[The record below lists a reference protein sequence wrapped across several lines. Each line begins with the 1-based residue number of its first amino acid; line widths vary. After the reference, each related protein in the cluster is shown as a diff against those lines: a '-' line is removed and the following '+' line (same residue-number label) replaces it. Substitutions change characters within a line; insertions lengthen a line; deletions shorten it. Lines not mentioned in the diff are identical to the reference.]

1 MNCAQVK
8 EQLVDFLYEEMPA
21 EARASFAEH
30 LHGCPACRADVASYK
45 RTLGQAR
52 AALGG
57 PLAQEPPARVHL
69 AVLAAAKAAA
79 AKPAPAKRSAR
90 ADEPGFFARLLRTPW
105 LLPAF
110 GAASIATAVFLVRVL
125 KNPEVIPGQQARSI
139 DEPAT
144 VAREPMAPSPTA
156 PPPDEYRA
164 LAGNKLGEV
173 AGNAG
178 RAPSR
183 TKAGA
188 GKGAAV
194 ATAPAPGPAAPALVK
209 KKKSVDS
216 DLLDGLSLGDRG
228 RASGASRRFAEPP
241 PPPNT
246 QGAREKDRDD
256 LLNSATEERT
266 AQQPKAQVAEKPA
279 DKKIP
284 TLSLD
289 PFPPT
294 GGRDKVS
301 KITGKQIYPKG
312 EFAEPPPPAAPPTPT
327 NAQRTHA
334 SNFASPSSSPAATPA
349 YVPEEAAAALAPK
362 AAHAKPK
369 TDGYAPIG
377 AAAPASTAALPTPSP
392 PAPQAKRARAEMVS
406 DESESESEG
415 AAQGKAGRR
424 SSNASPTLE
433 ESAKKADRLYASQD
447 WNAAAEAYRDLLR
460 RFPKHKDASKWRD
473 RMNQSLIAEQER
485 RKVKTPKAAK
495 AAKATSVDDVLDGSK
510 R

>member
-8 EQLVDFLYEEMPA
+8 EQLVDFLYEEMPE

-30 LHGCPACRADVASYK
+30 LHGCPACRADLASYK

-69 AVLAAAKAAA
+69 AVLAAAKAASA
-79 AKPAPAKRSAR
+79 SSTPAKRSAR
-90 ADEPGFFARLLRTPW
+90 AEDPGFFTRLMRTPW

-110 GAASIATAVFLVRVL
+110 GAAGIATAVFLVRVL

-139 DEPAT
+139 DERAI
-144 VAREPMAPSPTA
+144 VAPEAMAPPPTA
-156 PPPDEYRA
+156 PAPDEYRA

-188 GKGAAV
+188 GKGAAA
-194 ATAPAPGPAAPALVK
+194 ATAPAPAAPALVK

-216 DLLDGLSLGDRG
+216 DPLDGLSLGDRG

-279 DKKIP
+279 DKKAP
-284 TLSLD
+284 TLSFD
-289 PFPPT
+289 PFAPA

-327 NAQRTHA
+327 SAQRTHA
-334 SNFASPSSSPAATPA
+334 SDFASPPSSPAAAPA
-349 YVPEEAAAALAPK
+349 YVPEEAAAPLAPK
-362 AAHAKPK
+362 AAHAKSK
-369 TDGYAPIG
+369 TDGNAAAG
-377 AAAPASTAALPTPSP
+377 AAAPAPAAALPTPSP
-392 PAPQAKRARAEMVS
+392 PAPQAKSARAEMVS
-406 DESESESEG
+406 DESESQSEG
-415 AAQGKAGRR
+415 AAQDKAGKR

-433 ESAKKADRLYASQD
+433 ESVKKADRLYASQD
-447 WNAAAEAYRDLLR
+447 WNAAAAAYRDLQR
-460 RFPKHKDASKWRD
+460 RFPSHKDAPRWRD
-473 RMNQSLIAEQER
+473 RMNQSLIAEQES
-485 RKVKTPKAAK
+485 RKAKTPKAAK
-495 AAKATSVDDVLDGSK
+495 AAKATSADDDLDGSK